1 MLKFFI
7 LFIVGSVVSG
17 VSFNLFNCNSEDITV
32 TLTIL
37 MVLLDLHTEVPV
49 NGYDFTNLIELLNF
63 IVEANY
69 IFELGCTD
77 IDGVLLYA
85 IKIGDMFYSVEP
97 NIFKDLIFILF

>member
-1 MLKFFI
+1 MLKLFI
-7 LFIVGSVVSG
+7 LIIASSVVSG
-17 VSFNLFNCNSEDITV
+17 VSFDLFSYNSEDITE

-37 MVLLDLHTEVPV
+37 MNLLDLNTGVPD
-49 NGYDFTNLIELLNF
+49 NGYSFTNLIELLNF

-69 IFELGCTD
+69 NFELGCTD
-77 IDGVLLYA
+77 IDGVWLYA